1 MSKMGISTVDSYRGA
16 QIFEVVGLDSEVVDV
31 CFTAT
36 PNVVGGMGWRDL
48 GDDVLVR
55 HAAAWG
61 GRPDLASPGFF
72 RVRKGGE
79 PHAKDKDTVQALND
93 LSLVQEPP
101 GDGQTR
107 EMLAAHLLQA
117 AIRAESSERYD
128 AFAKL
133 ANDRAVIE
141 LHDLLELVP
150 AAEPVPV
157 DEVEPARAI
166 ARRFS
171 TGAMSHGALSKEAH
185 ETLAQ
190 AMNLLGAMS
199 NCGEGGEDPYRYRT
213 RGQGRDDKNS
223 KIKQVASGR
232 FGVTPEYLAHADEL
246 QIKMAQGSKP
256 GEGGQLPGHKVS
268 AEIARLRHTQ
278 PGVGL
283 ISPPPH
289 HDIYS
294 IEDLAQLIYDLK
306 QVNAAQVSVKLV
318 AEDGVGT
325 IAAGCVKALADVIHI
340 SGQNGGT
347 GASPL
352 SSIKYAGMPWELGL
366 ADTQRALVDNG
377 LRSRVRVRV
386 DGGFLTGRQVII
398 AALLGADEYSFGTA
412 AMIAE
417 GCIMLRACHRDTCK
431 PGVATQRPHL
441 RANFTGTP
449 EGVAAYFLFIA
460 EEVRGHLATL
470 GLRSIDEGV
479 GRVDLLQQ
487 RTTGNERADA
497 MDLSALL
504 VPASGLGPRHFV
516 ERVELQDPRADL
528 GDQLLADAFRA
539 IWDGDDV
546 DLSYE
551 IRNADRAIGAALS
564 GAIALEYGELPPRGT
579 ARVRFTGAA
588 GQSFA
593 AFLTHGVELDLTGE
607 ANDYVGKGMGG
618 GLVVIRPPANDRSEL
633 PILAGNTCLYGAT
646 AGELYIA
653 GGVGERFGVRNSG
666 AVAVVE
672 STGDHCCEYMTG
684 GTIVVT
690 GPVGWNLGAGMT
702 GGQAFVFDSDAERL
716 ISRLN
721 PDLVDAVRPDAAAQE
736 EVRWLV
742 ERHAALTGSRR
753 SAQLL
758 DQWTK
763 AVGHVWQV
771 LPKDEVRRIE
781 GRQAGRLVS
790 A

>member
-1 MSKMGISTVDSYRGA
+1 MM
-16 QIFEVVGLDSEVVDV
+16 
-31 CFTAT
+31 
-36 PNVVGGMGWRDL
+36 
-48 GDDVLVR
+48 
-55 HAAAWG
+55 
-61 GRPDLASPGFF
+61 
-72 RVRKGGE
+72 
-79 PHAKDKDTVQALND
+79 
-93 LSLVQEPP
+93 
-101 GDGQTR
+101 
-107 EMLAAHLLQA
+107 
-117 AIRAESSERYD
+117 
-128 AFAKL
+128 
-133 ANDRAVIE
+133 
-141 LHDLLELVP
+141 
-150 AAEPVPV
+150 
-157 DEVEPARAI
+157 
-166 ARRFS
+166 
-171 TGAMSHGALSKEAH
+171 
-185 ETLAQ
+185 
-190 AMNLLGAMS
+190 
-199 NCGEGGEDPYRYRT
+199 
-213 RGQGRDDKNS
+213 
-223 KIKQVASGR
+223 
-232 FGVTPEYLAHADEL
+232 
-246 QIKMAQGSKP
+246 
-256 GEGGQLPGHKVS
+256 
-268 AEIARLRHTQ
+268 
-278 PGVGL
+278 
-283 ISPPPH
+283 
-289 HDIYS
+289 
-294 IEDLAQLIYDLK
+294 
-306 QVNAAQVSVKLV
+306 
-318 AEDGVGT
+318 
-325 IAAGCVKALADVIHI
+325 
-340 SGQNGGT
+340 
-347 GASPL
+347 
-352 SSIKYAGMPWELGL
+352 
-366 ADTQRALVDNG
+366 
-377 LRSRVRVRV
+377 
-386 DGGFLTGRQVII
+386 
-398 AALLGADEYSFGTA
+398 
-412 AMIAE
+412 AE

-460 EEVRGHLATL
+460 EEVRGYLAAL
-470 GLRSIDEGV
+470 GLRSIDDAV
-479 GRVDLLQQ
+479 GRVDLLRQ
-487 RTTGNERADA
+487 RITGNQRADA
-497 MDLSALL
+497 MDLSPLL
-504 VPASGLGPRHFV
+504 APAAGGPLRYL

-546 DLSYE
+546 DLYYE

-672 STGDHCCEYMTG
+672 SAGDHCCEYMTG

-721 PDLVDAVRPDAAAQE
+721 PDLVDAVRPDAVAQE

-753 SAQLL
+753 SALL
-758 DQWTK
+758 LEQWAK
-763 AVGHVWQV
+763 AVGHVWHV